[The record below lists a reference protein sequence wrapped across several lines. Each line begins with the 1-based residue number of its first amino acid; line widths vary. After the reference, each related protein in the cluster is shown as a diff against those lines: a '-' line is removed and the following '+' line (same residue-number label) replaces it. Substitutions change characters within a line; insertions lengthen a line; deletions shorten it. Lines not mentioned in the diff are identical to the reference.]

1 MSTSPN
7 GRFLSYQYV
16 SDGGDLFNITL
27 SEAVAA
33 AGGFSIGDPDSDN
46 WGDRTGRNKV
56 RGVYGVTEDGGS
68 RFIKNEEVRT
78 EFEQTNAFSELFIE
92 LATDEDAAAAFMRG
106 IIPSGLD
113 KVEVASKPSG
123 VVESTPTKVELEG
136 LSREDL
142 LERLRKMD
150 EV

>member
-56 RGVYGVTEDGGS
+56 RGVYGVTEDGDHRVFVPAPTQSNMISNYDAGTITVGNATYVITGYRGEHVS
-68 RFIKNEEVRT
+68 RNRFT
-78 EFEQTNAFSELFIE
+78 
-92 LATDEDAAAAFMRG
+92 
-106 IIPSGLD
+106 
-113 KVEVASKPSG
+113 
-123 VVESTPTKVELEG
+123 
-136 LSREDL
+136 
-142 LERLRKMD
+142 
-150 EV
+150 